1 MRIHCFQ
8 HVGFENPANIS
19 EWIETNGHS
28 VDYTRFFEKEF
39 ELPEV
44 DSIDVLLVLGG
55 YMNVD
60 DESAFPW
67 LKAEKEF
74 INSAISAA
82 KKVIG
87 ICLGSQ
93 LIASAS
99 GAKVFAAKQKEIGFF
114 PIEFSDE
121 ALSDYYFAHFTKFYT
136 VFHWHGDT
144 FDIPDKARRI
154 ASTETTE
161 NQGFY
166 LDKNVLALQFH
177 LEMNEKVIE
186 EMLLHDGEELAEK
199 GKFIQNIKTVRRGF
213 HHLKQNKADLFLLL
227 DKFLAND

>member
-8 HVGFENPANIS
+8 HVGFETPANIS

-39 ELPEV
+39 EFPEI

-55 YMNVD
+55 YMNAD
-60 DESAFPW
+60 DDATFPW

-74 INSAISAA
+74 INQAISAA

-99 GAKVFAAKQKEIGFF
+99 GAKVFAAKEKEIGFF

-144 FDIPDKARRI
+144 FKIPDKARRI

-166 LDKNVLALQFH
+166 LDKNVLAFQFH
-177 LEMNEKVIE
+177 LEMNEEVIE
-186 EMLLHDGEELAEK
+186 EMLLQDGKELAEK
-199 GKFIQNIKTVRRGF
+199 GRFIQDIETVRRGF